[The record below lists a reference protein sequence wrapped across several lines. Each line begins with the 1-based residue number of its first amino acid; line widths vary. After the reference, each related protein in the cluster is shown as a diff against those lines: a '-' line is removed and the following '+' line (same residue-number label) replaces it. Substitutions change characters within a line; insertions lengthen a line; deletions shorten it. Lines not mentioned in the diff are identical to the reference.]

1 MRIGFGRATRRTS
14 ETYLLGDEFLL
25 GEPTP
30 IPWLASI
37 AAHGLLLAFVPTLA
51 QALFIANNPQP
62 APTTY
67 HVEMIH
73 LQVPDTLYFQAVH
86 SHKEERSPA
95 ENPAPRS
102 TSQPAPRDAGA
113 APRPQVSIPN
123 SMELPVTKHR
133 PNETAIIL
141 QPDETTPAPSMAA
154 APPMAFWTKTSP
166 PPPPRR
172 QAVIPGRVQRPLV
185 TPKLDAPP
193 VLSPSNAQPV
203 AADLAVALAAA
214 QAPPKLPLP
223 NSSTNPVRMRGQDG
237 AEIASFEV
245 PQSDPLNL
253 INLAANR
260 SVPKDIEIPKGLQN
274 TPLSNGGGGSEMT
287 AGRAPDNRERS
298 ARGAGA
304 QPGPADPVKETAAAK
319 GSAAGVPQSAG
330 PPPAKAAGVASN
342 GPSNSPAAGRGQ
354 PEPAATARAPRD
366 NPSPVA
372 DSSVHA
378 PVPAG
383 ASAPEAVQ
391 NPVPNGSAAV
401 IRMTHPSNGNFDV
414 VILQSVAR
422 DDLPDVGGTLSGN
435 PVYTVYLKVGDERE
449 WLLEYCIPASVNS
462 RASTYQVNI
471 DDSGVVSAPY
481 PLSTVIPRDVVDSP
495 HPRHIVLHGLLS
507 AAGVFRNVVGL
518 DSENPLVRE
527 VLPLLSQWQFR
538 PALRDRVPVEVEILL
553 IIPARS

>member
-1 MRIGFGRATRRTS
+1 MRIGFGRRTQRPS

-51 QALFIANNPQP
+51 QSLFISNNPQP

-86 SHKEERSPA
+86 SHKEARDPA
-95 ENPAPRS
+95 ENPAPAS
-102 TSQPAPRDAGA
+102 TSQQAQRDAVA

-123 SMELPVTKHR
+123 SMELPVTRHR

-141 QPDETTPAPSMAA
+141 QPDETTPAPPMTA

-287 AGRAPDNRERS
+287 AGRSPENRERS

-304 QPGPADPVKETAAAK
+304 QPGPADPARGNDPAKGGAAA
-319 GSAAGVPQSAG
+319 VPQ
-330 PPPAKAAGVASN
+330 AAGVAPVKAGVAANS
-342 GPSNSPAAGRGQ
+342 PSNSPAAGRGQ
-354 PEPAATARAPRD
+354 PESMATARAPRD
-366 NPSPVA
+366 NPAAAA
-372 DSSVHA
+372 DGAVHA
-378 PVPAG
+378 PAPAG
-383 ASAPEAVQ
+383 ASAPETVQ
-391 NPVPNGSAAV
+391 NPVQNGNAAV

-462 RASTYQVNI
+462 HASTYQVNI

-481 PLSTVIPRDVVDSP
+481 PLSTVIPRDVVELP

-507 AAGVFRNVVGL
+507 ASGVFRNVVGL